1 MIADFRQFYG
11 IDLPLEPEDVDCA
24 RWGLLWHALPRES
37 RTARRQFPNLEWSA
51 GEHMLNQAVYYLHM
65 LEWRLCTK
73 DGQRGRRAPQPPRTP
88 GERADAE
95 RRREN
100 AERAR
105 GEIDRILGIP
115 EGGA

>member
-1 MIADFRQFYG
+1 MADFRQFYG

-37 RTARRQFPNLEWSA
+37 RTARRQFPDLEWSE

-73 DGQRGRRAPQPPRTP
+73 DGQRGRRAPQPSPTP

>member
-1 MIADFRQFYG
+1 MADFRQFYG
-11 IDLPLEPEDVDCA
+11 IDLPMEAGDEDCR
-24 RWGLLWHALPRES
+24 RWAMLWHALPRES
-37 RTARRQFPNLEWSA
+37 RTARRQSPALEWSE
-51 GEHMLNQAVYYLHM
+51 GEYMLNQVVYYLS
-65 LEWRLCTK
+65 LIAWRQCTK

-95 RRREN
+95 RRRAN
-100 AERAR
+100 AEAAR

>member
-1 MIADFRQFYG
+1 M
-11 IDLPLEPEDVDCA
+11 PEDVDCT

-37 RTARRQFPNLEWSA
+37 RTARRQLPDLEWSE

-73 DGQRGRRAPQPPRTP
+73 DGQKGLRTPKPTKTP

-95 RRREN
+95 RRRAS
-100 AERAR
+100 AESARAD
-105 GEIDRILGIP
+105 IDRILGIE
-115 EGGA
+115 EGGV